1 MRKKVTLLPSRKLTM
16 ALVMFM
22 LGLSVPHRGGPDR
35 QDKKFKWKNVNSART
50 VNPARRLI
58 FLAGPMFCLSCRRLA
73 KFGKEM

>member
-35 QDKKFKWKNVNSART
+35 QDKKFKWKKR
-50 VNPARRLI
+50 
-58 FLAGPMFCLSCRRLA
+58 
-73 KFGKEM
+73 